1 MKTRSIIPQIYNISE
16 VSENFAYNIETRSS
30 ILIDTGAS
38 AHILTEHHLFTSFDP
53 DFNID
58 NCYLELANGSK
69 SSNVIL
75 GRGDA
80 LVPLYNIS
88 DKVCNIKL
96 TSCLYV
102 PSFRR
107 NIMSYYCAR
116 QDGLNFDLNT
126 QGEECMYANDGN
138 VFKINTSGNLYILY
152 NITTNTVISRTIND
166 WHRRFGHCNIPDIMK
181 LPQVIDNMHIKRN
194 TDDLK
199 DCEICIRNKFTKHI
213 SKIPDA
219 RGESAFQSV
228 HVDLNGP
235 IVQPNESEYS
245 YIFGS
250 CCDFSQFISVYLLG
264 RKSDTPEALLKY
276 ISDIAPFGKI
286 SKLRSDN
293 GGEFSSRIFRQ
304 ILIDRGI
311 RHETSAPYSPEMLG
325 HIERAWRTL
334 FNSARCLLD
343 DSNVP
348 IVLWPYAIKYAVYTR
363 NRCYQRRIDSTPLE
377 KATNKRPNL
386 TKIQLFGCKC
396 YMYVQHKTK
405 LEPRAK
411 LGVFLGYHENS
422 AAKVVYD
429 PNTDIFHH
437 VKDVKCL
444 DSLYYQRQQQQQQQQ
459 QQPNAGNN
467 CSQDASIAA
476 PDCNTAATQGDI
488 EPDGIAQIAAGHDSI
503 IGREIAISPNHNNLD
518 NNIDEQ
524 GRDTQCLPYLHTP
537 NVHLSDNSYNLRQR
551 TDIDYSDNYVDLNYG
566 NIFYNTNFKET
577 SQIVESPEDITHS
590 IFNIQLEQ
598 NMMSNYNYLAITNT
612 SHTTINVPNSY
623 KQAIKSPEWEHWQR
637 AMDEEIASL
646 RCNNT
651 YTLVTKPHLCDIVGG
666 RWVYSVKQSP
676 DNNLRFKARYVAK
689 GYTQLKG
696 LNYNDTYAP
705 TARMTSIRILMAMV
719 VQSGYHIHHVDVNNA
734 YLNSDIDY
742 LVFMSQPEGY
752 VQDPTLVCKLHKS
765 IYGLKQSA
773 AMWHSTLIS
782 FMETQNL
789 KQSVM
794 DPCVFVRNTKSSTL
808 IILIWVDDCIIAASN
823 VNVLN
828 EFKRNFGQAFR
839 IKDLG
844 QIGFFL
850 GMQFEISQNI
860 ISINQ
865 KLYTQNI
872 IKRFNEQN
880 CKLRSLPCDPSIYEL
895 LQTKSPKFE
904 NPTQYRELIGSLIY
918 LMTGTRPDISFI
930 VTLLSRYMNKPLN
943 IHMTIARGV
952 LGYLAN
958 TLHYDLKYV
967 KTSGT
972 LKLYGYS
979 DSDWA
984 SDNDRQSVSGYAFKL
999 NPPSALISWR
1009 SGKQNLVATSS
1020 CEAEYIALHE
1030 ATCEALFLR
1039 QIYAEFTNSPT
1050 QSVPIFVD
1058 NQGCICLAKHPS
1070 YHKKTRHIDIKFHS
1084 IRKYVS
1090 NKSISVIY
1098 VNTKDNIAD
1107 ICTKALKGPSLRS
1120 FSIIRGILPG
1130 KIANKR

>member
-1 MKTRSIIPQIYNISE
+1 M
-16 VSENFAYNIETRSS
+16 
-30 ILIDTGAS
+30 
-38 AHILTEHHLFTSFDP
+38 
-53 DFNID
+53 
-58 NCYLELANGSK
+58 
-69 SSNVIL
+69 

-80 LVPLYNIS
+80 LIPLYNIS

-96 TSCLYV
+96 TSALYV

-126 QGEECMYANDGN
+126 LGEECMSTKDGN

-152 NITTNTVISRTIND
+152 NITTNTVISRSIYD
-166 WHRRFGHCNIPDIMK
+166 WHRRLGHCNIPDIMK
-181 LPQVIDNMHIKRN
+181 LPQVVDNMHIKKN
-194 TDDLK
+194 TEGLK

-219 RGESAFQSV
+219 RGESPFQSV

-235 IVQPNESEYS
+235 IVSPNESEYA

-250 CCDFSQFISVYLLG
+250 CCDYSQFISVYLLG
-264 RKSDTPEALLKY
+264 YKSDTPEALIKY
-276 ISDIAPFGKI
+276 ISDISPYGKI

-293 GGEFSSRIFRQ
+293 GGEFKSKIFRQ
-304 ILIDRGI
+304 ILLDRGI

-334 FNSARCLLD
+334 FNAARCLLD

-348 IVLWPYAIKYAVYTR
+348 IVLWPYAVKYAVYTR
-363 NRCYQRRIDSTPLE
+363 NRCYQRRIESTPLE
-377 KATNKRPNL
+377 KATNRRPNL
-386 TKIQLFGCKC
+386 AKIQLFGCKC

-405 LEPRAK
+405 LEPRAT
-411 LGVFLGYHENS
+411 LAVFLGYHENS

-429 PNTDIFHH
+429 PDGDTFHH

-444 DSLYYQRQQQQQQQQ
+444 DSLYYTKQVV
-459 QQPNAGNN
+459 GN
-467 CSQDASIAA
+467 QDAPDGHATTQANSEDSIAQA
-476 PDCNTAATQGDI
+476 H
-488 EPDGIAQIAAGHDSI
+488 ESI
-503 IGREIAISPNHNNLD
+503 IGREIAISPNHTNLD
-518 NNIDEQ
+518 SCLSECNTD
-524 GRDTQCLPYLHTP
+524 GRVRDTPCLPYPLTP
-537 NVHLSDNSYNLRQR
+537 EETVDKNTYNLRQR
-551 TDIDYSDNYVDLNYG
+551 SDVVDYSENHIDFNYD
-566 NIFYNTNFKET
+566 NIFYNTNVKET
-577 SQIVESPEDITHS
+577 SRIVESLEDITHS
-590 IFNIQLEQ
+590 IFNTQLEN
-598 NMMSNYNYLAITNT
+598 NMMSNFNYLAIANTN
-612 SHTTINVPNSY
+612 HTTINVPNSY
-623 KQAIKSPEWEHWQR
+623 KQAIKSPEWEHWQK

-666 RWVYSVKQSP
+666 RWVYSIKQDP

-719 VQSGYHIHHVDVNNA
+719 VQLGFLIHHCDVNNA

-742 LVFMSQPEGY
+742 LVYMTQPEGY
-752 VQDPTLVCKLHKS
+752 VQDPTLICQLNKS

-782 FMETQNL
+782 FMKSQNL
-789 KQSVM
+789 QQSVM

-823 VNVLN
+823 INILN
-828 EFKRNFGQAFR
+828 EFKINFGQAFK

-844 QIGFFL
+844 PLSFFL
-850 GMQFEISQNI
+850 GIQFKINSNMISMNQSLYTKNI
-860 ISINQ
+860 IR
-865 KLYTQNI
+865 
-872 IKRFNEQN
+872 RFNEQN
-880 CKLRSLPCDPSIYEL
+880 CKPRSLPCDPSIYEM
-895 LQTKSPKFE
+895 LQAKSPKFE
-904 NPTQYRELIGSLIY
+904 NPTEYRELIGSLIY
-918 LMTGTRPDISFI
+918 LMCGTRPDIAFI
-930 VTLLSRYMNKPLN
+930 VTLLSRYMNKPLK
-943 IHMTIARGV
+943 IHMNLARGV

-967 KTSGT
+967 KADGT

-984 SDNDRQSVSGYAFKL
+984 SDNDRQSISGYAFKL

-1039 QIYAEFTNSPT
+1039 QIYAEFTNSTT

-1058 NQGCICLAKHPS
+1058 NQGCICLAKHPT

-1084 IRKYVS
+1084 IRKYVA

-1107 ICTKALKGPSLRS
+1107 LCTKSLKGPSLRS
-1120 FSIIRGILPG
+1120 FSIIRGIPPG
-1130 KIANKR
+1130 KIAKRS